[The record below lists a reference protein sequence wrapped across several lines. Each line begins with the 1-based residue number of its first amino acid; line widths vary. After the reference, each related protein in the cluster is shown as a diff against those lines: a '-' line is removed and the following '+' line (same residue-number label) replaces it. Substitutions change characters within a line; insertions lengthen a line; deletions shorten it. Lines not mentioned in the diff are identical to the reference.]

1 MLRRDFFGLMAT
13 PFLMSLGIHNGT
25 SEGGFRRGRFDFIAA
40 KPSVGEYKLFTYYA
54 TDKKNRLFIGEK
66 GQRIFVPKYRTYNL
80 ARDIDMLKKHAYDKI
95 IHLVDYGDNLVAI
108 VVGKDL
114 EIENW
119 DGLSCISCGGV

>member
-1 MLRRDFFGLMAT
+1 MLRRDFFGLMMT

-25 SEGGFRRGRFDFIAA
+25 SESG
-40 KPSVGEYKLFTYYA
+40 YKLFTYYA
-54 TDKKNRLFIGEK
+54 TDKKNRLFIGER
-66 GQRIFVPKYRTYNL
+66 QRILAPKYRTYNL
-80 ARDIDMLKKHAYDKI
+80 ARDIDMMKPHAYDKI

-119 DGLSCISCGGV
+119 DGLSGISCGGI